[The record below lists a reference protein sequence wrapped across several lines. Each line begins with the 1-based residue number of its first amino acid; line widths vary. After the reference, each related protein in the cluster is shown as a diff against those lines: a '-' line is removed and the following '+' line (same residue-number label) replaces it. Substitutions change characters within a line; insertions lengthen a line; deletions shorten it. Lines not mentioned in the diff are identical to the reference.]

1 MTKAAILSLT
11 IAVGALAASAVQ
23 ADTVVT
29 TGGAGSATTFSGT
42 VTSIDPSASTIILK
56 SESSPSP
63 VTYTY
68 TPSTVFVDSLGN
80 TVSYEAIRNQPVRI
94 EYTSEGGH
102 QVVKRVVA
110 TTTIK

>member
-1 MTKAAILSLT
+1 MTKSLILSLT
-11 IAVGALAASAVQ
+11 IALGTITAAQ

-29 TGGAGSATTFSGT
+29 TGTGATTFSGT
-42 VTSIDPSASTIILK
+42 VTSVDPSASTIILK
-56 SESSPSP
+56 SQTSASP

-80 TVSYEAIRNQPVRI
+80 TVSYEAIRNQPVTV
-94 EYTSEGGH
+94 EYSTEGGKTI
-102 QVVKRVVA
+102 VKRVVA

>member
-1 MTKAAILSLT
+1 MTKSAILSLA
-11 IAVGALAASAVQ
+11 IVLGSVAAAQ

-29 TGGAGSATTFSGT
+29 TNPGSASATTFTGT
-42 VTSIDPSASTIILK
+42 VTSVDPSSSTIILK
-56 SESSPSP
+56 SETSPSP

-80 TVSYEAIRNQPVRI
+80 TVSYEAIRNQPVKI
-94 EYTSEGGH
+94 EYSTEGGKT
-102 QVVKRVVA
+102 VVKRVVQ